1 MDLNFG
7 AVFLRVVISYIARG
21 GDPLFLVQTIC
32 SNQQEHIGWI
42 VSLKLCRNL
51 CSFKQLKINLRS
63 ASSLRPGV
71 SCIA

>member
-1 MDLNFG
+1 MALNFW
-7 AVFLRVVISYIARG
+7 AVFIRVVIFCIARG

-32 SNQQEHIGWI
+32 SNPQEHIGFI
-42 VSLKLCRNL
+42 VPLKLCRNL
-51 CSFKQLKINLRS
+51 CSFKQLRFSLRS